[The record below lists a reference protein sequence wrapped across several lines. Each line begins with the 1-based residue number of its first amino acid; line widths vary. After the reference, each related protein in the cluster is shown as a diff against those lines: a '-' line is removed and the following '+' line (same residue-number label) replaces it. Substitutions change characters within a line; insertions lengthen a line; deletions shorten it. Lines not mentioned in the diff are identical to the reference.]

1 MIQSYVVMTPFTL
14 GNMKIIRFERT
25 HNLDESM
32 VHHIAGGQHSGIIIN
47 KECKLKMEPMD
58 VPEMQLQ
65 FTCIMFNNRTSETH
79 AENRCLK
86 FWFSKSA
93 QQFDRLDESYDF
105 FRELID
111 PDAFPRDY
119 VGFLKKVLKLMHGNR
134 YLRLR
139 RVDLDII
146 PLDKLEQESLV
157 PDTFKERDNKP
168 TEQVIRESLQM
179 RLEEAYPNVL
189 SMDDLIRILEC
200 DNRAL
205 LQVQL
210 NELVD
215 RDLIQLVPLEGKH
228 VGQFGFRRK
237 IHLQNHV
244 VREMKGANHMQQV
257 STSEK
262 PTIAIIT
269 NLLCEKLAV
278 DAMMEQ
284 KTTFV
289 RYKSEGESHV
299 YTIGNIGPH
308 KVISTKLPMV
318 GRELQAKISSGSIT
332 TRLLGAFQAVQ
343 HVFLVGVGGS
353 VPHVYEFEK
362 HSRLGDIVVSAV
374 ARSSGLHSSAMNN
387 HTNHS
392 VSNDVGDSIYIYCDR
407 LIEPPEDAVD
417 MKTPRFVL
425 RKYAARDP
433 TLVSCVEKVLDR
445 FEAAPEKCEWD
456 QILKSALTILGG
468 EDDPIDFARPS
479 PDTDKLKLKI
489 NEGVTFDIKHPDVP
503 EELARFYPPGVPAVR
518 LGCMG
523 SGRPVTD
530 NDALMSDFAK
540 EHHLLCYDAE
550 YDQVLESVM
559 GNGLDSFI
567 LIRGIADYMEGRQ
580 GTQWQP
586 YAALAAASF
595 MKSIILQLPLIPI
608 NED

>member
-1 MIQSYVVMTPFTL
+1 MAHSYVVMTPFSL
-14 GNMKIIRFERT
+14 DNMKIIRFERT
-25 HNLDESM
+25 KNLDESL
-32 VHHIAGGQHSGIIIN
+32 VHHIAGGQHSGIIVN
-47 KECKLKMEPMD
+47 KECKLKKEPMD
-58 VPEMQLQ
+58 IPEMQLQ
-65 FTCIMFNNRTSETH
+65 FTCVMFNNRTSETH
-79 AENRCLK
+79 AENRRLK
-86 FWFSKSA
+86 FWFSKGA

-105 FRELID
+105 FQELID
-111 PDAFPRDY
+111 PSSFPRDY
-119 VGFLKKVLKLMHGNR
+119 VGFLKKLLKQMHGTR
-134 YLRLR
+134 YLSLR

-157 PDTFKERDNKP
+157 PERDNRP

-189 SMDDLIRILEC
+189 CMEDLVRILEY
-200 DNRAL
+200 DNVAV
-205 LQVQL
+205 LQAQL
-210 NELVD
+210 DELAS
-215 RDLIQLVPLEGKH
+215 RDLIQPIRLEGQH
-228 VGQFGFRRK
+228 AGQFGYRRK

-289 RYKSEGESHV
+289 RYKTEGESHV
-299 YTIGNIGPH
+299 YTIGSIGPH

-353 VPHVYEFEK
+353 VPHVYEFDK

-374 ARSSGLHSSAMNN
+374 ARPTGLHSPLATNN
-387 HTNHS
+387 HSMTNG
-392 VSNDVGDSIYIYCDR
+392 VEDAIYIYCDR

-417 MKTPRFVL
+417 VKTPRFVL
-425 RKYAARDP
+425 KKYAARDS
-433 TLVSCVEKVLDR
+433 TLVNCVEKVLDR
-445 FEAAPEKCEWD
+445 FEAAPEKCEWA
-456 QILKSALTILGG
+456 QILKSALNVLGG
-468 EDDPIDFARPS
+468 EDDPIDFARPA

-530 NDALMSDFAK
+530 NDALRNDFAK

-567 LIRGIADYMEGRQ
+567 LIRGIADYVEGRQ

-595 MKSIILQLPLIPI
+595 MKSIILQLPSISI